1 MTGQTPDEQTRE
13 MARQM
18 ALDLVE
24 PLHGMQALRRNDEA
38 GAEQWLQD
46 RPGREGQ
53 KLRRAIGLI
62 EIILEQ
68 ECRYDV
74 DKWLESELEP
84 DKSTRRRTR
93 RSLRRRR

>member
-1 MTGQTPDEQTRE
+1 MTGQTPEEIARE
-13 MARQM
+13 M

-24 PLHGMQALRRNDEA
+24 LYRGMQALRRNDEA
-38 GAEQWLQD
+38 EAEQWLQD

-53 KLRRAIGLI
+53 KLRTAIGLL

-74 DKWLESELEP
+74 DKWLEFELDP
-84 DKSTRRRTR
+84 DRSTRSR
-93 RSLRRRR
+93 RSLQRRR